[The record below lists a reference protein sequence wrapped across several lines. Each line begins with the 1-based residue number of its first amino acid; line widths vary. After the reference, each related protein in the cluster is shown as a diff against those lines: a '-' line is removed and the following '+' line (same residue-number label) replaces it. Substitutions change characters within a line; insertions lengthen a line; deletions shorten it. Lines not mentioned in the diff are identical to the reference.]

1 MELVTGEYQN
11 MTKYGKIVLW
21 LIIVTGIVT
30 FYLQYNYVDEMAVN
44 KYKHKIK
51 ILFLVCLINIMFL
64 SACGVK
70 NENKQAESLS
80 CDVTPKIEEENTESN
95 NRIFRYDIPL
105 EEIAKRIEAE
115 YLYENMINHISEW
128 QQKELG
134 FLPVGKEIKL
144 AVYIAEGNKLL
155 FLPEEKANTTVRVN
169 DELC

>member
-1 MELVTGEYQN
+1 MSISAELLTGGYQN

-95 NRIFRYDIPL
+95 NRIFRNDSDFSEILPTYEKYYQENNNLSDDITFS
-105 EEIAKRIEAE
+105 AC
-115 YLYENMINHISEW
+115 
-128 QQKELG
+128 
-134 FLPVGKEIKL
+134 
-144 AVYIAEGNKLL
+144 LL
-155 FLPEEKANTTVRVN
+155 FR
-169 DELC
+169 D